1 MYWARHPLAPIRLT
15 NAAAQLPYGSG
26 ETQGEGMPLH
36 LTCYMKFD
44 ELLVHN
50 RKHVLVSAFLLL
62 VLLSLFTMFDNV
74 AFFEEDI
81 L

>member
-1 MYWARHPLAPIRLT
+1 MLSIP
-15 NAAAQLPYGSG
+15 AAFWPPFLGLKNEYVGINDPQ
-26 ETQGEGMPLH
+26 GMPLH
-36 LTCYMKFD
+36 FICHMKFD

-50 RKHVLVSAFLLL
+50 RRHVLVSAFLLL

>member
-1 MYWARHPLAPIRLT
+1 MPLHLICNMKAGHPR
-15 NAAAQLPYGSG
+15 
-26 ETQGEGMPLH
+26 GMPLH

-62 VLLSLFTMFDNV
+62 VLFSVFTMFDNI